1 MRISDWSSDVC
12 SSDLP
17 ARAGRYRRAQ
27 RRDAAHGA
35 DAPPRTAEDDRGPAA
50 RRIDARRFEAR
61 GRHRSCGRKTR
72 PMNTLVVR
80 PTRVRTAGV
89 RQQILLTA
97 QQRLMILMLLFM
109 AAFLVVS
116 VRLLYLDRKSTRM
129 NYSHSCAP
137 S

>member
-12 SSDLP
+12 SSDL
-17 ARAGRYRRAQ
+17 RF
-27 RRDAAHGA
+27 
-35 DAPPRTAEDDRGPAA
+35 
-50 RRIDARRFEAR
+50 ARRFEAR
-61 GRHRSCGRKTR
+61 GGYRSGGRKAR

-116 VRLLYLDRKSTRM
+116 VRLLYFALFDTSSGRSEEHTSALQSLMRISYADFCLKKKI
-129 NYSHSCAP
+129 
-137 S
+137 